1 MDFQEKSEESGRIWA
16 RTQEIELER
25 FFSKGNKELERFF
38 KFPSQGP
45 GN

>member
-25 FFSKGNKELERFF
+25 FFSKETPELERFF
-38 KFPSQGP
+38 EFPGQGP